1 MFMILAL
8 LALVSASTFDMSRH
22 NRSVVVH
29 RLFKPTSTRTL
40 LNATRLPSTDRPVP
54 NKTVPAKPVPQ
65 PAPAPK
71 SLRH

>member
-8 LALVSASTFDMSRH
+8 LALASAFDMSRH
-22 NRSVVVH
+22 NRSVVV
-29 RLFKPTSTRTL
+29 FDQK
-40 LNATRLPSTDRPVP
+40 LPRVYKVPSPVA
-54 NKTVPAKPVPQ
+54 NKTVPAQPVPQ